1 MRANLHMDMLPTGK
15 KENVRS
21 MSSASAGVGELIKP
35 LGSITAKGFED
46 TLNVNVRG
54 PSLQYKRQCRS
65 WRTAGQSFWIV
76 LPESRD
82 FRLYRLQ
89 CKQSSHSFFLPEL
102 GLAGSKERSGVNVIA
117 PGTTDTAIFD
127 GAPQEMKDSFVTI
140 IPIGSMDQPRE
151 IASDA
156 LFLASDDFSFVTGI
170 ELYVDSGTAQ
180 V

>member
-1 MRANLHMDMLPTGK
+1 
-15 KENVRS
+15 
-21 MSSASAGVGELIKP
+21 MSQGISGSTVYSASKAAIRSFSRTWTSGL
-35 LGSITAKGFED
+35 KGKI
-46 TLNVNVRG
+46 R
-54 PSLQYKRQCRS
+54 
-65 WRTAGQSFWIV
+65 
-76 LPESRD
+76 
-82 FRLYRLQ
+82 
-89 CKQSSHSFFLPEL
+89 
-102 GLAGSKERSGVNVIA
+102 VNVIA